1 MAGLIEAEARLRAKN
16 QITLPEPVVSALEA
30 RPDDRLIFEADV
42 AEPGVFRVRLLP
54 RTFAGA
60 LTGVY
65 GTSADVAAFLR
76 DEHADWE

>member
-1 MAGLIEAEARLRAKN
+1 MALIIEAEARLRAKN

-30 RPDDRLIFEADV
+30 KLDDRLVFEADV
-42 AEPGVFRVRLLP
+42 TEPGVFRVRLLP
-54 RTFAGA
+54 RSFAGA

-65 GTSADVAAFLR
+65 GTTAEVKAFLR

>member
-1 MAGLIEAEARLRAKN
+1 MTIVLEAEARLRAKN
-16 QITLPEPVVSALEA
+16 QITVPEPVVRALDAHE
-30 RPDDRLIFEADV
+30 DDTLVFEAD
-42 AEPGVFRVRLLP
+42 ATEAGVFRVRLLP

-65 GTSADVAAFLR
+65 GTTSEVTSFLR